1 MLHSIANQPMGLGS
15 SLLLSFIGI
24 MMVFLELIIL
34 ALMIQISS
42 KVLRAVTGKKAEAPK
57 APAPA
62 SADAPAP
69 APAPAAE
76 PAFIAAPPLELSDV
90 DAPSAAAIMAI
101 VSEKTGVPLNH
112 LAFHSIR
119 GKIAMEGV
127 DDRDAAVIMALTAH
141 QLGKP
146 VNKLIFK
153 SIKAI

>member
-24 MMVFLELIIL
+24 MMVFLELVIL

-42 KVLRAVTGKKAEAPK
+42 EVLRAVTGKKAEAPK

-62 SADAPAP
+62 AVPAP

>member
-24 MMVFLELIIL
+24 MMVFLALIIL
-34 ALMIQISS
+34 ALMIQLSC

-57 APAPA
+57 APA